1 MQSPVNPPIGEIDI
15 VRPANPAAGTD
26 FAYLTPNG
34 YLYQL
39 KSCNF
44 TLTTAVAAANR
55 NVNILTQ
62 IAAAPYWRA
71 GCRNWQA
78 ASLVINYSFFPG
90 AFDFLG
96 AASLLQVSS
105 IPTKHIMTAN
115 TQIISLIVNLQ
126 AADQISDISLE
137 FEKWVLQ
144 TV

>member
-15 VRPANPAAGTD
+15 VRPANPAAGND

-44 TLTTAVAAANR
+44 TLTTSAAIAAR

-62 IAAAPYWRA
+62 IAGAPYWRT

-78 ASLVINYSFFPG
+78 ASSGVNYSFFPG
-90 AFDFLG
+90 AFDFL
-96 AASLLQVSS
+96 AALSLLQ
-105 IPTKHIMTAN
+105 ITALPTKHIITAN
-115 TQIISLIVNLQ
+115 TQIISLILNLQ

-137 FEKWVLQ
+137 FERWVIQ